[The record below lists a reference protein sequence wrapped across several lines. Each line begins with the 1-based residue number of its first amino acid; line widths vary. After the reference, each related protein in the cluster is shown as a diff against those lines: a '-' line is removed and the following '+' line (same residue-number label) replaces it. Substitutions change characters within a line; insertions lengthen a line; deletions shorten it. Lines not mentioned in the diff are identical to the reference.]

1 MDPLACLEQLGIDR
15 YGPLRLES
23 AYQVIQGDLTQA
35 KHWVLVDH
43 LDDQTFNLLKKIL
56 AAIHMPLDQTA
67 IVKVVM
73 LESFLTDIS
82 SQFSVNILSFGCRV
96 NGRVLMKQ
104 VIETLPLSA
113 IIIDPSL
120 KRKVWMD
127 VKNYR
132 V

>member
-1 MDPLACLEQLGIDR
+1 MDPLACLEQLGIDQ
-15 YGPLRLES
+15 YAPLGTEPG
-23 AYQVIQGDLTQA
+23 YQVIQGDLTQA
-35 KHWVLVDH
+35 KHWVLVDD
-43 LDDQTFNLLKKIL
+43 LDDQTFDLLKKIL

-67 IVKVVM
+67 IVKVGL

-96 NGRVLMKQ
+96 KGRVPMKH

-132 V
+132 I